1 MMNELLDMSASELVL
16 AYRGTA
22 LSPVEVMRAV
32 LDQVHGL
39 DPRINAFRVVDE
51 EGAMRDAAASEQR
64 WLRGAPCGP
73 LDGVPVSVKDM
84 VATRGMST
92 LFGSCT
98 LPEGYLADTDAPCVE
113 LLRRA
118 GAVVFGKTTTTEF
131 GNKIVS
137 DSPLTGLTRN
147 PWNLS
152 LSAGGSSSGAGAAL
166 AARMGPLAVGTDGGG
181 SIRVPAAWN
190 GVCGLKPSFK
200 RVPTMEPHNV
210 GELSNVGPMARCVQD
225 LALMMNAMARPWPSD
240 WQSFGGPLEDFC
252 RGLNRGVEGLR
263 IAFSATLGLVDVDP
277 DIVGAASNAARLLE
291 QQGAHVSWL
300 EAVEP
305 LQGYLQSEMH
315 TILWMAR
322 TEQLVRHT
330 PAPLR
335 ELMDPEILGLAECGR
350 RLGAVRLMDA
360 LQARMEL
367 ASAMHGFFDRYD
379 VLVCPTFHRMPP
391 PVPGLPPDM
400 RMAPPLTSWCN
411 QTQQPAASVPCGLSR
426 DGLPI
431 GLQVIGPRFHDALV
445 LRVCRGYERARGAF
459 PAPRLLVTSEELS

>member
-1 MMNELLDMSASELVL
+1 MMNELLEMSASELVL

-32 LDQVHGL
+32 LDQVRSL

-51 EGAMRDAAASEQR
+51 EGAMRDAASSEQR
-64 WLRGAPCGP
+64 WLRGTPCGP

-98 LPEGYLADTDAPCVE
+98 VPEDFLAEVDAPCVE

-118 GAVVFGKTTTTEF
+118 GAVIFGKTTTTEF
-131 GNKIVS
+131 GNKVVS
-137 DSPLTGLTRN
+137 DSPLTGVTRN
-147 PWNLS
+147 PWKLS

-200 RVPTMEPHNV
+200 RVPTMEPHNI

-225 LALMMNAMARPWPSD
+225 LALMLNAMARPWPAD
-240 WQSFGGPLEDFC
+240 WQSFGGPVEDFC

-263 IAFSATLGLVDVDP
+263 VAFSATLGVIDVDP
-277 DIVGAASNAARLLE
+277 EISASVCKAARLLE

-300 EAVEP
+300 EAVQP

-315 TILWMAR
+315 SILWMAR
-322 TEQLVRHT
+322 SEQLVRHT
-330 PAPLR
+330 PEHLR
-335 ELMDPEILGLAECGR
+335 QRMDPEILALAECGR
-350 RLGAVRLMDA
+350 GLSAVRLMDA
-360 LQARMEL
+360 LQARLEL
-367 ASAMHGFFDRYD
+367 ASAMHAFFDRYD
-379 VLVCPTFHRMPP
+379 VLVCPSFHRLPP
-391 PVPGLPPDM
+391 PTPGLPPDM

-426 DGLPI
+426 EGLPI
-431 GLQVIGPRFHDALV
+431 GLQVIGPRFHDGLV
-445 LRVCRGYERARGAF
+445 LRVCRGYEKARGAF
-459 PAPRLLVTSEELS
+459 PAPPMVLTTEELT

>member
-16 AYRGTA
+16 AYRGKD
-22 LSPVEVMRAV
+22 LSPVELMRAV
-32 LDQVHGL
+32 LEQVHSL
-39 DPRINAFRVVDE
+39 DPHINAFRVVDAD
-51 EGAMRDAAASEQR
+51 GALQEAASSERR
-64 WLRGAPCGP
+64 WMQGTPCGP

-92 LFGSCT
+92 QFGSCT
-98 LPEGYLADTDAPCVE
+98 LPQGHLTQVDAPCIE

-118 GAVVFGKTTTTEF
+118 GAVIFGKTTTTEF

-137 DSPLTGLTRN
+137 DSPLTGITRN

-200 RVPTMEPHNV
+200 RVPTLEPHNI
-210 GELSNVGPMARCVQD
+210 GELSNIGPMARSVQD
-225 LALMMNAMARPWPSD
+225 LALMLNAMARPWPSD
-240 WQSFGGPLEDFC
+240 WQSFGGPVEDFC

-263 IAFSATLGLVDVDP
+263 VAFSTTLGIIDVDP
-277 DIVGAASNAARLLE
+277 EIAAATCHAARLLE
-291 QQGAHVSWL
+291 QQGACVSWL

-305 LQGYLQSEMH
+305 LQGYLKSEMH
-315 TILWMAR
+315 SILWMAR
-322 TEQLVRHT
+322 SEQLVRHT
-330 PAPLR
+330 PEALR
-335 ELMDPEILGLAECGR
+335 QLMDPEILALADCGR
-350 RLGAVRLMDA
+350 RLSAVRLMDA

-367 ASAMHGFFDRYD
+367 ASAMHAFFARYD
-379 VLVCPTFHRMPP
+379 VLVCPSFHRLPP
-391 PVPGLPPDM
+391 PTPGLPPDM

-426 DGLPI
+426 EGLPI
-431 GLQVIGPRFHDALV
+431 GLQVIGPRFHDGLV

-459 PAPRLLVTSEELS
+459 PAPPMVLSKEEST